1 MIGATEMDD
10 VTSFRV
16 LFVEMELSASAK
28 IGTQQMSVSET
39 NHEYSW
45 ILLLYNGDV
54 WFCEGGKNLN

>member
-1 MIGATEMDD
+1 MIGATKMDE

-16 LFVEMELSASAK
+16 LFAEMELSASAK
-28 IGTQQMSVSET
+28 TGTQQMSVFET

-54 WFCEGGKNLN
+54 WFCEGEKI